1 MPGFVLCTLGDLLLD
16 VIVRLEQPLEPGTDA
31 AAQTRTGAGGQAAN
45 VAAWAAALGAEA
57 RFVGKRGDDPAA
69 SLAAGEL
76 ARLGVTV
83 FGPVVLGRNGVVV
96 SIVGEEGERAMAS
109 DRGVAPTLSAD
120 ELEPAWF
127 EGATHLHL
135 SGYSLMSSPI
145 DAAAT
150 RAAGLVRAGGGT
162 VSVDL
167 ASRRVI
173 VDFGPERLRR
183 VLGELGPELVF
194 ANEEERAELG
204 PGAAVDA
211 TWVLKRG
218 AAGAAVERDGQK
230 SEFPA
235 VPAEVIDTTGA
246 GDAFAAGYLVGGVEL
261 ALETAARCVSRLGAT
276 P

>member
-76 ARLGVTV
+76 ARLGVTF

-96 SIVGEEGERAMAS
+96 SIVGEEGERTMAS

-120 ELEPAWF
+120 ELEPVWF

-145 DAAAT
+145 DGAAT

-204 PGAAVDA
+204 PEVAVDA

-218 AAGAAVERDGQK
+218 AAGAAVECDGQK
-230 SEFPA
+230 SQFPA

-261 ALETAARCVSRLGAT
+261 ALETAARCVSQLGAT

>member
-83 FGPVVLGRNGVVV
+83 FGPVALGRNGVVV
-96 SIVGEEGERAMAS
+96 SIVSEEGERAMAS

-145 DAAAT
+145 DGAAT

-173 VDFGPERLRR
+173 VDFGPERLRQ

-194 ANEEERAELG
+194 ANEEERAEVGLE
-204 PGAAVDA
+204 AAVDA

-218 AAGAAVERDGQK
+218 AGGAAVERDGQK

-235 VPAEVIDTTGA
+235 VPAEVVDTTGA

-261 ALETAARCVSRLGAT
+261 ALETAARCVSNLGAT

>member
-1 MPGFVLCTLGDLLLD
+1 MPRFVLCTLGDLLLD
-16 VIVRLEQPLEPGTDA
+16 VIVRLEQALEPGTDA

-83 FGPVVLGRNGVVV
+83 FGPVALGRNGVVV

-127 EGATHLHL
+127 EGSTHLHL

-145 DAAAT
+145 DGAAS

-173 VDFGPERLRR
+173 ADFGAERLRS
-183 VLGELGPELVF
+183 VLRELVPDLVF
-194 ANEEERAELG
+194 ANEVERAEVG
-204 PGAAVDA
+204 PDAAVEA
-211 TWVLKRG
+211 TWILKRG
-218 AAGAAVERDGQK
+218 AAGAAIERDGQR
-230 SEFPA
+230 SEFQAMPTD
-235 VPAEVIDTTGA
+235 VVDTTGA

-261 ALETAARCVSRLGAT
+261 ALETAARCVSNLGAT

>member
-150 RAAGLVRAGGGT
+150 RAAGLVRASGGT

-261 ALETAARCVSRLGAT
+261 ALETAARCISRLGAT

>member
-1 MPGFVLCTLGDLLLD
+1 MPHFVLCTLGDLLLD

-57 RFVGKRGDDPAA
+57 RFIGKRGDDPAA

-83 FGPVVLGRNGVVV
+83 FGPVALGRNGVVV

-120 ELEPAWF
+120 ELDPVWF
-127 EGATHLHL
+127 EGATQLHL

-145 DAAAT
+145 DSAAVH
-150 RAAGLVRAGGGT
+150 AAELVRTGGGT
-162 VSVDL
+162 VSIDL

-173 VDFGPERLRR
+173 ADFGPDRLRD
-183 VLGELGPELVF
+183 VLVELRPELVF
-194 ANEEERAELG
+194 ANEEERAEVG
-204 PGAAVDA
+204 PEAAPDA

-218 AAGAAVERDGQK
+218 AAGAAVERDGRR
-230 SEFPA
+230 SEFAA
-235 VPAEVIDTTGA
+235 VPAEVVDTTGA
-246 GDAFAAGYLVGGVEL
+246 GDAFAAGYLVGGIEL
-261 ALETAARCVSRLGAT
+261 ALETAARSVSNLGAT

>member
-1 MPGFVLCTLGDLLLD
+1 MPHFVLCTLGDLLLD
-16 VIVRLEQPLEPGTDA
+16 VIVRLEQALEPGTDA

-45 VAAWAAALGAEA
+45 VAAWAAALGVEA
-57 RFVGKRGDDPAA
+57 RFIGKRGDDPAA

-83 FGPVVLGRNGVVV
+83 FGPVAPGRNGVVV

-120 ELEPAWF
+120 ELEPVWF
-127 EGATHLHL
+127 EGSTHLHL

-145 DAAAT
+145 DGAAA

-173 VDFGPERLRR
+173 ADFGAERLRS
-183 VLGELGPELVF
+183 VLRELGPDLVF
-194 ANEEERAELG
+194 ANEEERSEVG
-204 PGAAVDA
+204 PDTAVDA
-211 TWVLKRG
+211 TWALKRG
-218 AAGAAVERDGQK
+218 AAGAAIERDGRR

-235 VPAEVIDTTGA
+235 VPADVVDTTGA
-246 GDAFAAGYLVGGVEL
+246 GDAFAAGYLVGGMEL
-261 ALETAARCVSRLGAT
+261 ALETAARCVSNLGAT

>member
-1 MPGFVLCTLGDLLLD
+1 
-16 VIVRLEQPLEPGTDA
+16 LEPGTDA

-83 FGPVVLGRNGVVV
+83 FGPVALGRNGVVV

-127 EGATHLHL
+127 EGSTHLHL

-145 DAAAT
+145 DGAAS

-173 VDFGPERLRR
+173 ADFGAERLRS
-183 VLGELGPELVF
+183 VLRELVPDLVF
-194 ANEEERAELG
+194 ANEVERAEVG
-204 PGAAVDA
+204 PDAAVDA

-218 AAGAAVERDGQK
+218 AAGAAIERDGQR

-235 VPAEVIDTTGA
+235 VPTEVVDTTGA

-261 ALETAARCVSRLGAT
+261 ALETAARCVSNLGAT

>member
-83 FGPVVLGRNGVVV
+83 FGPVALGRNGVVV
-96 SIVGEEGERAMAS
+96 SIVGEAGERAMAS

-145 DAAAT
+145 DGAAT
-150 RAAGLVRAGGGT
+150 RAAELVRAGGGT

-173 VDFGPERLRR
+173 VDFGPERLRQ

-194 ANEEERAELG
+194 ANEEERAEVG
-204 PGAAVDA
+204 PEAAVDA

-235 VPAEVIDTTGA
+235 VPAEVVDTTGA

-261 ALETAARCVSRLGAT
+261 ALETAARCVSHLGAT

>member
-1 MPGFVLCTLGDLLLD
+1 MPRLVLCTLGDLLLD
-16 VIVRLEQPLEPGTDA
+16 VIVRLEQPLESGTDA
-31 AAQTRTGAGGQAAN
+31 AARTRTGAGGQAAN
-45 VAAWAAALGAEA
+45 VAAWAAALGADA

-76 ARLGVTV
+76 ARLGVSV
-83 FGPVVLGRNGVVV
+83 FGPVALGRNGVVV
-96 SIVGEEGERAMAS
+96 SIVGEDGERAMAS

-127 EGATHLHL
+127 EGVTHVHL

-145 DAAAT
+145 DGAAA
-150 RAAGLVRAGGGT
+150 RAAGLVRGGGGT
-162 VSVDL
+162 ISVDL

-173 VDFGPERLRR
+173 ADFGPDRLRG
-183 VLGELGPELVF
+183 VLRDLRPELVF
-194 ANEEERAELG
+194 ANEHERAEVG
-204 PGAAVDA
+204 PDAEVGA

-218 AAGAAVERDGQK
+218 AGGAAVERDGER

-235 VPAEVIDTTGA
+235 VPAEVVDTTGA
-246 GDAFAAGYLVGGVEL
+246 GDAFAAGFLVGGIEL
-261 ALETAARCVSRLGAT
+261 ALETAARCVSSLGAT

>member
-183 VLGELGPELVF
+183 VLGQLGPELVF

-204 PGAAVDA
+204 PEAAVDA

-235 VPAEVIDTTGA
+235 VPAKVIDTTGA

-261 ALETAARCVSRLGAT
+261 ALETAARCVSQLGAT

>member
-1 MPGFVLCTLGDLLLD
+1 MPRLVLCTLGDLLLD

-31 AAQTRTGAGGQAAN
+31 AALTRTGAGGQAAN
-45 VAAWAAALGAEA
+45 VAAWAASLGAEA

-76 ARLGVTV
+76 ARLGVSV
-83 FGPVVLGRNGVVV
+83 FGPVARGRNGVVV

-127 EGATHLHL
+127 DGATHIHL

-145 DAAAT
+145 DFAAS
-150 RAAGLVRAGGGT
+150 RAAELVRAGGGT

-173 VDFGPERLRR
+173 ADFGPERLRD

-194 ANEEERAELG
+194 ANEEERAQIG
-204 PGAAVDA
+204 PAAAAEA

-218 AAGAAVERDGQK
+218 AAGAAVERDGRR

-235 VPAEVIDTTGA
+235 VPAEVVDTTGA
-246 GDAFAAGYLVGGVEL
+246 GDAFAAGYLVGGIKL
-261 ALETAARCVSRLGAT
+261 ALETAARAVSKLGAT

>member
-1 MPGFVLCTLGDLLLD
+1 MPRLVLCTLGDLLLD

-31 AAQTRTGAGGQAAN
+31 AALTRTGAGGQAAN
-45 VAAWAAALGAEA
+45 VAAWAAVLGAEA
-57 RFVGKRGDDPAA
+57 RFVGKRGDDPAG

-83 FGPVVLGRNGVVV
+83 LGPVAIGRNGVVV

-120 ELEPAWF
+120 ELEPIWF

-145 DAAAT
+145 DLAAA
-150 RAAGLVRAGGGT
+150 RAAELVRTGGGS

-173 VDFGPERLRR
+173 ADFGPDRLRQ
-183 VLGELGPELVF
+183 VLGELSPELVF
-194 ANEEERAELG
+194 SNEMERAEVG
-204 PGAAVDA
+204 PDAAPAA

-218 AAGAAVERDGQK
+218 AGGAAVEREGTR
-230 SEFPA
+230 SEFRA
-235 VPAEVIDTTGA
+235 APAEVVDTTGA
-246 GDAFAAGYLVGGVEL
+246 GDAFAAGFLVGGIEL
-261 ALETAARCVSRLGAT
+261 ALETAARAVSSLGAT

>member
-183 VLGELGPELVF
+183 VLAQLGPELVF

-204 PGAAVDA
+204 PEAAVDA

-235 VPAEVIDTTGA
+235 VPAKVIDTTGA

-261 ALETAARCVSRLGAT
+261 ALETAARCVSQLGAT